1 MTAQPQAG
9 RAPRGRVSDFRQKA
23 DQVPEQ
29 RITPRALEA
38 EQSVLGAM
46 LVEEEAISQAIS
58 WLAETDFY
66 GVAHSALFL
75 TMAEMYLERVPVDM
89 VTLTGELRQRGKL
102 DEVGGVSYLS
112 ALIETCPNAR
122 SIESYAHR
130 VMLASQQRQAL
141 QAGERL
147 SSMIYSGAGMD
158 AIENTQAALER
169 IRERIALHQL
179 PATITADQLLMQEL
193 KEPGWAVPGYV
204 PQGFSILGGK
214 MKQGKSWMALSLAL
228 AVAAGKPFLGQAPTC
243 QGPVLYLALED
254 SLIRLQ
260 QRTKMLLGSDPAPPN
275 LHLQNSWDTADNGGL
290 ERLERWLQQNTTAR
304 LVIIDVLQKFRASR
318 KQSND
323 LYGDDYA
330 ACSALKR
337 LGDKYGVAILVLHH
351 LSKRDCEDPFEA
363 LTGTVGISGAADGL
377 MVLERKRGKDDAVL
391 HLTGRDIGHEKLA
404 LRFNNSNCHWELLGD
419 AEEVGSATARQQI
432 LELLGERSDSFTPR
446 DVAEELGLS
455 PSTVRLT
462 LRRLFQEGR
471 VNVKNHAYSLQKNF
485 CNSSQA
491 MS

>member
-1 MTAQPQAG
+1 MTAQPQAV
-9 RAPRGRVSDFRQKA
+9 RSPRGRVSDFKQTSA
-23 DQVPEQ
+23 PTQH
-29 RITPRALEA
+29 ITPRAIEA

-46 LVEEEAISQAIS
+46 LMEEEAISQAVS
-58 WLAETDFY
+58 WLDETDFY
-66 GVAHSALFL
+66 TVSHCALFKI
-75 TMAEMYLERVPVDM
+75 MAEMYLEQMPVDM
-89 VTLTGELRQRGKL
+89 ITLTGELRQRGKL
-102 DEVGGVSYLS
+102 DEVGGMGYLS

-122 SIESYAHR
+122 SIESYAER

-147 SSMIYSGAGMD
+147 SSMIYNGAGMD
-158 AIENTQAALER
+158 AIENTQAALEG
-169 IRERIALHQL
+169 IRERIARHQL
-179 PATITADQLLMQEL
+179 PATITADQLLGQKL
-193 KEPGWAVPGYV
+193 SEPGWAVPGFV

-228 AVAAGKPFLGQAPTC
+228 AVASGKPFLGQAPTC
-243 QGPVLYLALED
+243 KGPVLYLALED
-254 SLIRLQ
+254 SMVRLQ
-260 QRTKMLLGSDPAPPN
+260 QRLKTLLGDDAPPPD
-275 LHLQNSWDTADNGGL
+275 LHLQNLWATADNGGL
-290 ERLERWLQQNTTAR
+290 ERLERWLQQNTMAR

-351 LSKRDCEDPFEA
+351 LSKRDCDDPFEA

-404 LRFNNSNCHWELLGD
+404 LRFNDNGCNWELLGD
-419 AEEVGSATARQQI
+419 AEEVGSATAKQQI
-432 LELLGERSDSFTPR
+432 LELLGQRPDMFSPR
-446 DVAEELGLS
+446 DIIDELQLPS
-455 PSTVRLT
+455 PTVRSA
-462 LRRLFQEGR
+462 LRRLDQEGL
-471 VNVKNHAYSLQKNF
+471 VNVKNHLYTLRSNYKEGLPIT
-485 CNSSQA
+485 
-491 MS
+491 

>member
-23 DQVPEQ
+23 EQVPAQ
-29 RITPRALEA
+29 RVTPRAIEA

-46 LVEEEAISQAIS
+46 LIEEEAISQAIS

-66 GVAHSALFL
+66 TVAHSSLFKI
-75 TMAEMYLERVPVDM
+75 MAEMYLERVPVDM
-89 VTLTGELRQRGKL
+89 ITLTGELRQR
-102 DEVGGVSYLS
+102 DELEKVGGLGYLS
-112 ALIETCPNAR
+112 ALIESCPNACN
-122 SIESYAHR
+122 IESYAER

-158 AIENTQAALER
+158 AIENTQAALEH
-169 IRERIALHQL
+169 IRERMARHQL
-179 PATITADQLLMQEL
+179 PATITADQLLLQEL
-193 KEPGWAVPGYV
+193 KEPGWAVPGFV

-214 MKQGKSWMALSLAL
+214 MKQGKSWMALDLAL
-228 AVAAGKPFLGQAPTC
+228 AVASGKPFLGQAPTC
-243 QGPVLYLALED
+243 KGPVLYLALED
-254 SLIRLQ
+254 SMIRLQ
-260 QRTKMLLGSDPAPPN
+260 QRTKMLLGSDPAPPG
-275 LHLQNSWDTADNGGL
+275 LHLQTLWATADNGGL
-290 ERLERWLQQNTTAR
+290 ERLERWLQQNPMAR

-363 LTGTVGISGAADGL
+363 LTGTVGITGAADGL
-377 MVLERKRGKDDAVL
+377 IVLERKRGKDDAVL

-404 LRFNNSNCHWELLGD
+404 LHFNNGNCHWELLGD
-419 AEEVGSATARQQI
+419 AEEVGSTSARQQI
-432 LELLGERSDSFTPR
+432 LDLLGERPDMFSPR
-446 DVAEELGLS
+446 DIVDELQL
-455 PSTVRLT
+455 PSTTVRSA
-462 LRRLFQEGR
+462 LRRLNQEGL
-471 VNVKNHAYSLQKNF
+471 VNVKNHLYTLRANYNEGIAAS
-485 CNSSQA
+485 
-491 MS
+491 